1 MTPPAPK
8 RAPAAVA
15 APRRLRAAGP
25 AAAVSAALLGWYG
38 RAQRDLPWRREP
50 SPYKTLVS
58 ELMLQQTGVS
68 VVIPYFHR
76 WLARFPDLAT
86 LAAAPEGEVTAAW
99 SGLGYYARARNL
111 QRAARAVVAE
121 HGGVLPS
128 DEAALRALPGVGPY
142 TAAAIAAIAFGRRA
156 FALDGNAVRVVARLC
171 GVEAPVNTPDMR
183 ARLAAAGL
191 AWVPSRGSGD
201 FVQAVMELGAM
212 VCRPRTPDCGGCPVA
227 HLCHAARRG
236 RAEAIPVKTA
246 RAPRVGVRWAALR
259 AWSRGDVALGLRTT
273 GLLAGTFLPPVVAV
287 PAEGAR
293 QDVDVDDDDDDD
305 DDGLGAGVGAGAGR
319 VAGTPATPAWGALL
333 AAPHAPAPRFVATI
347 RHVLTHRD
355 LTVDLFECE
364 VARRSVLGG
373 APPGG
378 WRWVS
383 PLDAG
388 GLALSS
394 LGRKLLAR

>member
-1 MTPPAPK
+1 
-8 RAPAAVA
+8 
-15 APRRLRAAGP
+15 
-25 AAAVSAALLGWYG
+25 
-38 RAQRDLPWRREP
+38 
-50 SPYKTLVS
+50 
-58 ELMLQQTGVS
+58 MLQQTGVS

-111 QRAARAVVAE
+111 QRAARAVVAD
-121 HGGVLPS
+121 HGGILPA
-128 DEAALRALPGVGPY
+128 DETTLRALPGVGPY

-156 FALDGNAVRVVARLC
+156 FALDGNAIRVVARLC

-191 AWVPSRGSGD
+191 AWVPPRGSGD

-212 VCRPRTPDCGGCPVA
+212 VCRPRMPDCGGCPVA
-227 HLCHAARRG
+227 HLCRAARRG

-246 RAPRVGVRWAALR
+246 RARRLRVRWAALR
-259 AWSRGDVALGLRTT
+259 VWSRGEVALGLRAS
-273 GLLAGTFLPPVVAV
+273 GILAGTFLPPVVVV
-287 PAEGAR
+287 PTDGARGAARQGEDEGA
-293 QDVDVDDDDDDD
+293 D
-305 DDGLGAGVGAGAGR
+305 
-319 VAGTPATPAWGALL
+319 AGTPATPGWGALL

-355 LTVDLFECE
+355 LTVDLYECE
-364 VARRSVLGG
+364 VARRSVLGA

-378 WRWVS
+378 WRWVN
-383 PLDAG
+383 PVDAG

>member
-1 MTPPAPK
+1 LRP
-8 RAPAAVA
+8 
-15 APRRLRAAGP
+15 LRAAGP
-25 AAAVSAALLGWYG
+25 AAAVSAALLAWYR

-76 WLARFPDLAT
+76 WLVRFPDLAT

-111 QRAARAVVAE
+111 QRAARTVVAE

-128 DEAALRALPGVGPY
+128 DETALRALPGVGPY

-183 ARLAAAGL
+183 ARLTAAGL

-201 FVQAVMELGAM
+201 FVQAVMELGAT
-212 VCRPRTPDCGGCPVA
+212 VCRPRTPDCGRCPVA
-227 HLCHAARRG
+227 HLCRAARRG
-236 RAEAIPVKTA
+236 CAEAIPAKTE
-246 RAPRVGVRWAALR
+246 RAPKLRVRWAALR
-259 AWSRGDVALGLRTT
+259 AWSRGKVALGLRAS
-273 GLLAGTFLPPVVAV
+273 GLLAGTFLPPVVAL
-287 PAEGAR
+287 PAEGA
-293 QDVDVDDDDDDD
+293 QEDADADADDK
-305 DDGLGAGVGAGAGR
+305 AGPG
-319 VAGTPATPAWGALL
+319 PAAPGWGALL
-333 AAPHAPAPRFVATI
+333 AAPPAPAPRFVGTI

-364 VARRSVLGG
+364 VARRSELGA
-373 APPGG
+373 APAGG

-383 PLDAG
+383 PVDAG

>member
-1 MTPPAPK
+1 
-8 RAPAAVA
+8 
-15 APRRLRAAGP
+15 
-25 AAAVSAALLGWYG
+25 
-38 RAQRDLPWRREP
+38 
-50 SPYKTLVS
+50 
-58 ELMLQQTGVS
+58 MLQQTGVS
-68 VVIPYFHR
+68 VVVPYFHR
-76 WLARFPDLAT
+76 WLARFPDLAA

-121 HGGVLPS
+121 HGGILPS

-171 GVEAPVNTPDMR
+171 GVEAPVNTPEMR

-191 AWVPSRGSGD
+191 AWVPAPGSGD

-212 VCRPRTPDCGGCPVA
+212 VCRPRAPDCAGCPVA
-227 HLCHAARRG
+227 HLCRAARRG

-246 RAPRVGVRWAALR
+246 RAAKLRVRWAALR
-259 AWSRGDVALGLRTT
+259 VWSRGEVALGLRAS
-273 GLLAGTFLPPVVAV
+273 GILAGTFLPPVVAV
-287 PAEGAR
+287 PTEGAAPTQGEGAR
-293 QDVDVDDDDDDD
+293 QD
-305 DDGLGAGVGAGAGR
+305 AGAGA
-319 VAGTPATPAWGALL
+319 PATPGWGALL
-333 AAPHAPAPRFVATI
+333 SAPRAPAPRFVATI

-355 LTVDLFECE
+355 LTVDLYECE
-364 VARRSVLGG
+364 VARRSVLGA

-383 PLDAG
+383 PVDAG

-394 LGRKLLAR
+394 LGRKLLSR